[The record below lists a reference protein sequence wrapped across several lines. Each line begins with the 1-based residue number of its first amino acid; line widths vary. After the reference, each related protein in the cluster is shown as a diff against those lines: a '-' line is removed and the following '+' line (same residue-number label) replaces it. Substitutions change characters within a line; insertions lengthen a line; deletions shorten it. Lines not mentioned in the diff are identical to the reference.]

1 MTIWY
6 WVGSRYSLNPLELM
20 YGMSGWLKLQFEPLD
35 LMNIATWYYGIPAHV
50 VVSETDNRNKS
61 NKSIDKINQ
70 LHEKGK

>member
-1 MTIWY
+1 
-6 WVGSRYSLNPLELM
+6 
-20 YGMSGWLKLQFEPLD
+20 MSGWLKLQFEPLD